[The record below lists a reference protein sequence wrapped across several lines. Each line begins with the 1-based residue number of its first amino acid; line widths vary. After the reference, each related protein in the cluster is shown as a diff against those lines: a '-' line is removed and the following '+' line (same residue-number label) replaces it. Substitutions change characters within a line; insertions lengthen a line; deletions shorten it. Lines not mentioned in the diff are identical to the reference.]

1 MKSDQSERASP
12 RLDLDALLSFVT
24 VADCG
29 GFRRAADRLEL
40 AQATVS
46 QHVLRLEQYLGRRLL
61 LRTTRRVR
69 LTDDGEV
76 LLEHAR
82 KLLEAEEILRT
93 RLVAPRLS
101 GRVRLGA
108 SEEVAATRLPPILA
122 RFARLY
128 PDVLLEVDVGT
139 SADLIRS
146 CEEGGTDVALI
157 KRPIGSS
164 KGETLWRE
172 ALVWAAAAD
181 YQWPSGAPVPL
192 ALYRQENSISRAM
205 VLHALR
211 HAGVAFRIAYTSYSL
226 VGLRAAALA
235 GLAVAAMPA
244 SALGEGLRVLG
255 PDNGMPALEALDY
268 ILMRRSPRSGD
279 EAVDMMCR
287 TLQSMREPS
296 VDAK

>member
-1 MKSDQSERASP
+1 MKIDQLERASP

-29 GFRRAADRLEL
+29 GFRRAADLLQL

-46 QHVLRLEQYLGRRLL
+46 QHVLRLEHHLGRRLL

-82 KLLEAEEILRT
+82 RLLEAEEVLRT
-93 RLVAPRLS
+93 RLVAPRIS

-139 SADLIRS
+139 SAELIRS
-146 CEEGGTDVALI
+146 CEEGAVDVALI

-164 KGETLWRE
+164 KGEPLWRE
-172 ALVWAAAAD
+172 DLLWAAAPD
-181 YQWPSGAPVPL
+181 YQLSAGNPVPL

-205 VLHALR
+205 ALHALR
-211 HAGVAFRIAYTSYSL
+211 HVGLPFRIAYTSYSL

-244 SALGEGLRVLG
+244 SMLGEGLHALG
-255 PDNGMPALEALDY
+255 PASGMPALQSLDY
-268 ILMRRSPRSGD
+268 ILMRRAARSGD
-279 EAVDMMCR
+279 EALDAMCR
-287 TLQSMREPS
+287 TLLSMRKS
-296 VDAK
+296 SDVKK